1 VKNTDYPEKK
11 MNRRINQESK
21 KRRMKK
27 SGMGFM
33 KIMKNIY
40 EKLKGGQ

>member
-1 VKNTDYPEKK
+1 MDDIPIKK
-11 MNRRINQESK
+11 QNRRDNQEAK

-33 KIMKNIY
+33 KAIKNVY
-40 EKLKGGQ
+40 ERLKNGR